1 VSKASKGRL
10 WFQNRFVDM
19 RTADHAYHDTLEA
32 LAFALSTEKVDWLLG
47 PIAGWSVVL
56 NTPIECG
63 INAMGKIVGRHQ
75 LWNCAEK
82 TRWMADPERYG
93 HILTKAYVEHPYEKQ
108 RTKSYIIEGV
118 KAATARGMPTRDIA
132 VQVVE
137 IIDSRLDC
145 VLLPSDGVKDHPHMS
160 IAPAIGTG
168 LDGMVAKYSK
178 VALEDH
184 STGSKVT
191 LADLQSADDDMQRRV
206 EKAMTTLVG
215 QPWLLLGRSVAA
227 MSKPYGTIAPAKTSN
242 AATQLQVTNHD
253 VQQVINKMGLTWRQ
267 PPKDLDNGWSLY
279 GPKGVVFS
287 GLKADAMCRLV
298 DLTAKAVGSLQVPGT
313 GSTRLSRLTREQ
325 YKLLVQQHYGVVY

>member
-19 RTADHAYHDTLEA
+19 RTVDHAYHDTLEA

-160 IAPAIGTG
+160 IAPAI
-168 LDGMVAKYSK
+168 
-178 VALEDH
+178 

-191 LADLQSADDDMQRRV
+191 LADLQRADDDMQRRV
-206 EKAMTTLVG
+206 EKAMTALVG
-215 QPWLLLGRSVAA
+215 QPWLLPGRSVAA

-242 AATQLQVTNHD
+242 AATPQQVTNHD

>member
-1 VSKASKGRL
+1 MSKASKNRL

-63 INAMGKIVGRHQ
+63 INSKGKIVGRHQ

-118 KAATARGMPTRDIA
+118 KAATARGMPTRNIA

-160 IAPAIGTG
+160 ISPAIGTG
-168 LDGMVAKYSK
+168 LDGMIAKYSK

-184 STGSKVT
+184 STGFKVT
-191 LADLQSADDDMQRRV
+191 LADLQRADDDMQRRV

-215 QPWLLLGRSVAA
+215 QPWLLPGRSVAA
-227 MSKPYGTIAPAKTSN
+227 LSKPYGTIARPKTSN
-242 AATQLQVTNHD
+242 AAPPLRRVTWADFERALLMLGWNID
-253 VQQVINKMGLTWRQ
+253 Q
-267 PPKDLDNGWSLY
+267 PTSAHKRGRGWH
-279 GPKGVVFS
+279 GVFKSVPHASTHPRGDFFTPR
-287 GLKADAMCRLV
+287 GRLLLAQMERE
-298 DLTAKAVGSLQVPGT
+298 DFERAVES
-313 GSTRLSRLTREQ
+313 
-325 YKLLVQQHYGVVY
+325 LVQQNGRVVY